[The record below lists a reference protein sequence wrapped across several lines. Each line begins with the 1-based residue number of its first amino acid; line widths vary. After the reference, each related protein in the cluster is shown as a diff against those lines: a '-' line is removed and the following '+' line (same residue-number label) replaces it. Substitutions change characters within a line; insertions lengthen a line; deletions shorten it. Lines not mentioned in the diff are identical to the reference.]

1 MDYQS
6 CGGRRE
12 GCLKLVER
20 DDGSDKGGRVDLSGR
35 SCLNLTLLPWSVRQ
49 RFLMSFF
56 SVRGIYA

>member
-6 CGGRRE
+6 CGGRQE